1 LFDQDTNAKKVK
13 NWGIGVSLNLFELSE
28 KVLKEAIEEAIKPEY
43 RKNIENLRYIV
54 NDQPMSSR
62 EKAVWWI
69 EYVLRHKTTE
79 HLDYI
84 GRHIPFYQQC
94 FLDFIGLALIFCVA
108 FIISFKFLI
117 KFVKN
122 EKIKKD

>member
-1 LFDQDTNAKKVK
+1 VK

-28 KVLKEAIEEAIKPEY
+28 KLLKEAIEEAIKPEY
-43 RKNIENLRYIV
+43 RNNIENLRYIV

-79 HLDYI
+79 HLDYV
-84 GRHIPFYQQC
+84 GRLIPFYQQY

-108 FIISFKFLI
+108 FIISCKFLI

-122 EKIKKD
+122 EKIKKE